1 MSRRLL
7 PLLAAL
13 LVLTACTAT
22 QPSPSV
28 STPAATQPSSTA
40 DATASPEPSVEPTAE
55 PTPEPV
61 VEVPLA
67 VVTGYTNGTAAMTAA
82 EVQAAIEADTI
93 IQACELFTAANP
105 VPRCLDAPDIVPH
118 LEANPTDT
126 ALLPAGL
133 VEPTIKVL
141 PVDGADLF
149 GNADAR
155 ALPYPFVTEI
165 QGPPA
170 GWAHDPDE
178 VWTLMSLGDSCPD
191 RGVAF
196 AALTQGRGWDWV
208 FNGGTAE
215 YTAVY
220 PNPVPEGFVGNGFN
234 IVDAV
239 PTGNEGAV
247 AELVSGADVTLDDF
261 ECPVVDDFTV
271 NDGVVFSIDPAV
283 LPRLRDTYG
292 VDVATLAAN
301 HLFDRGTPGFIETLE
316 QFEAAGIATTGA
328 GADLDA
334 ALDPAFVDL
343 DGLTIGFVAFNEI
356 PGSLE
361 AGPGQPGVLWLRDEN
376 VVEAVSRASAG
387 ADLVICVP
395 QWWGGGEYHAQFLG
409 DMRRQ
414 QQVFFESGCDHVLG
428 HGTHWSGPI
437 EIAPTE
443 DGDHGVTMV
452 SHGNFLFGQEWSQ
465 QTQEGVLLELAFR
478 GAELAQARMHPYI
491 MLEQAQTNL
500 TDPETDGLWVLN
512 RIYEAS
518 GLPVVASP
526 P

>member
-1 MSRRLL
+1 MRRSV
-7 PLLAAL
+7 AAVAL
-13 LVLTACTAT
+13 IGLVLGACGGTESSPSAGEPSNAPRESAAAVAT
-22 QPSPSV
+22 PSP
-28 STPAATQPSSTA
+28 TPS
-40 DATASPEPSVEPTAE
+40 
-55 PTPEPV
+55 PTPEPE

-67 VVTGYTNGTAAMTAA
+67 VVTGYSN
-82 EVQAAIEADTI
+82 VLAAITAQEVEAAIDAETI
-93 IQACELFTAANP
+93 IQPCELFTAVNP
-105 VPRCLDAPDIVPH
+105 VPRCLDAAEIAAH
-118 LEANPTDT
+118 LEANPTDL

-141 PVDGADLF
+141 PVEGADPY

-155 ALPYPFVTEI
+155 ARLYPFTTTI
-165 QGPPA
+165 QGPPE
-170 GWAHDPDE
+170 GWAYDAAE
-178 VWTLMSLGDSCPD
+178 VRTLMSLGDSCPD
-191 RGVAF
+191 RGVAH
-196 AALTQGRGWDWV
+196 AAITLGRGWDWV

-247 AELVSGADVTLDDF
+247 AALVSGADVTLDDF
-261 ECPVVDDFTV
+261 ECPVVEGWTV
-271 NDGVVFSIDPAV
+271 NEGVVFSIDPDV

-301 HLFDRGTPGFIETLE
+301 HLFDRGTPGFLETLE
-316 QFEAAGIATTGA
+316 QFEAAGIPTTGA
-328 GADLDA
+328 GPDLEG
-334 ALDPAFVDL
+334 ALEPAFVDVS
-343 DGLTIGFVAFNEI
+343 GLTFGFVAFNEI

-361 AGPGQPGVLWLRDEN
+361 AGPGQPGVLWLRDAN
-376 VVEAVSRASAG
+376 VIEAVARARAR

-395 QWWGGGEYHAQFLG
+395 QWWGGGEYHAEFRG

-414 QQVFFESGCDHVLG
+414 QQVFFDAGCDHVIG

-437 EIAPTE
+437 EITPAD
-443 DGDHGVTMV
+443 DGDHRVTMV

-465 QTQEGVLLELAFR
+465 QTQEGVLLELAFA
-478 GAELAQARMHPYI
+478 GTELKQARMHPYI
-491 MLEQAQTNL
+491 MLEQAQANL
-500 TDPETDGLWVLN
+500 TDPETDGLYVLN

-518 GLPVVASP
+518 GLPVTGAP
-526 P
+526 